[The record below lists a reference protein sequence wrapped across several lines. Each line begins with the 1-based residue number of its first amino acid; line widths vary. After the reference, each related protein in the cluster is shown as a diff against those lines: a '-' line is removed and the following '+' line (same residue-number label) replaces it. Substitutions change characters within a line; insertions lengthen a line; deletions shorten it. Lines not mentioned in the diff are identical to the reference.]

1 MATFERT
8 TATRANEPRV
18 ALIAG
23 GADFFANN
31 NRMRLSTLSLLIV
44 AMSYTS
50 VGAAEKLNA
59 KTYLAPK
66 VRSMPHDI
74 RGPFVHLDDSNILA
88 LNKGM
93 TTVSSDGGKSWSKA
107 RPVFADSKQFEMN
120 AGYIVRTV
128 NGTIV
133 LAFVNNAEL
142 VWKWNDARR
151 DADAGTKLP
160 TYVTRSTDNGKT
172 WETPQKLHDEWTG
185 DLRRMIQMRN
195 GTIVLSSMQLW
206 NNPGRHVMLTYA
218 SKDDGKTW
226 TRSNFID
233 LGGNGHHDGAVE
245 GTIAELNNGRLW
257 MLIRTNWDV
266 FWESFSDDD
275 GITWKSTRPSTIQAS
290 SSPGQLLRLKSGQ
303 LVLLWN
309 RLMPTGWKTYPRM
322 GGLYNK
328 SSPQWSSIPASASRE
343 ELAMAFSDDD
353 GKTWSQHTI
362 IAARDDQVSYPYVFE
377 AKPGTLWVTSGYGNL
392 RAILDVKDF
401 KPATHVKQ

>member
-1 MATFERT
+1 MKRT
-8 TATRANEPRV
+8 LV
-18 ALIAG
+18 V
-23 GADFFANN
+23 
-31 NRMRLSTLSLLIV
+31 LIV
-44 AMSYTS
+44 LFACATAN
-50 VGAAEKLNA
+50 AADKVNA
-59 KTYLAPK
+59 KTWLHAK
-66 VRSMPHDI
+66 VRSMPQDV
-74 RGPFVHLDDSNILA
+74 RGPFVHLDGGRILA
-88 LNKGM
+88 LNKGG
-93 TTVSSDGGKSWSKA
+93 TIFSSDGGKSWSKS
-107 RPVFADSKQFEMN
+107 RPVFVDSKQYELS
-120 AGYIVRTV
+120 GPYIVRTT
-128 NGTIV
+128 NGTLV
-133 LAFVNNAEL
+133 LAFANSAEM

-151 DADAGTKLP
+151 DADPGTRLP
-160 TYVTRSTDNGKT
+160 TYVTRSTDDGKT

-206 NNPGRHVMLTYA
+206 NNPGRHVMLSYS

-245 GTIAELNNGRLW
+245 GTIAELKDGRLW

-266 FWESFSDDD
+266 FWQSFSDDS
-275 GITWKSTRPSTIQAS
+275 GVTWKSTGPSRIQAS
-290 SSPGQLLRLKSGQ
+290 SSPGQLLRLESGR

-353 GKTWSQHTI
+353 GKTWSPHTI
-362 IAARDDQVSYPYVFE
+362 IAARDDQVSYPYMFE
-377 AKPGTLWVTSGYGNL
+377 ALPGTLWVTSGYGNL
-392 RAILDVKDF
+392 RAVLEVADF
-401 KPATHVKQ
+401 EPQKKRAN